1 MPTVALDTRDAFV
14 PMPHGSGIYTR
25 RLAGALRSTAGSD
38 GLDYWFLER
47 GGRAPE
53 LWWEQVTLPR
63 LLRRRRPAL
72 VHTPNCFL
80 PLRRPC
86 PGVVTVHDLAFEA
99 HRDDF
104 SRRTGWKYRTITR
117 RAARSAERV
126 ICVSN
131 FTRDDLCAR
140 YGVDRD
146 RTRVVP
152 NAPALPAG
160 TAMPPA
166 GRYLLYAGDLRPK
179 KNLLRMV
186 RAWRRLRREGLEQ
199 RLVLAGRDFGVGAEL
214 RAAAGNEPLEMPGFV
229 DDSGLDALMRG
240 ADALVHPS
248 LYEGFGMAV
257 VEAMVRGCPTVL
269 ARATA
274 LPETGGDAAAYFEPR
289 DEDDIA
295 RAIRAVLDDPAR
307 RAELIK
313 RGERRAAELSWKRTA
328 AATVEV
334 YRELL

>member
-1 MPTVALDTRDAFV
+1 MHTVALDTRDAFV

-38 GLDYWFLER
+38 GLDYWFLAR

-86 PGVVTVHDLAFEA
+86 PGVVTVHDLAFEV

-131 FTRDDLCAR
+131 FTRDDVCAR

-160 TAMPPA
+160 SAMPPA

-186 RAWRRLRREGLEQ
+186 RAWRRLRGEGLEQ

-214 RAAAGNEPLEMPGFV
+214 RAAAGTEPLEMPGFV
-229 DDSGLDALMRG
+229 DDNGLDALMRG

-257 VEAMVRGCPTVL
+257 VEAMVRGCPTIL

-295 RAIRAVLDDPAR
+295 RAIRGVVDDPAR
-307 RAELIK
+307 RAELIE
-313 RGERRAAELSWKRTA
+313 RGERRAGELSWRRTA